1 MKVLMTGF
9 DPFDEDTT
17 NAAWEAVSRVKA
29 PEGIQLE
36 IRQLPTVFEKSIKTL
51 EAAVRELAPDVVIC
65 VGQAGGRASITPERI
80 AINLNDARIP
90 DNEENQPSDTPVRE
104 GGPAAYFSTLPVKEM
119 VNAIRMAGIPA
130 SLSHT
135 AGTFVCNHVMYGLL
149 DLCAREF
156 PAMKA
161 GFIHVPY
168 LSRQAVSMAP
178 GTPSMSLEDMVRGL
192 EAALGVLV

>member
-168 LSRQAVSMAP
+168 LSRQAVSMTP

>member
-178 GTPSMSLEDMVRGL
+178 GTPSMSLEDLVRGL